1 MTKPNSAEVGN
12 GKWAET
18 LIYFLNLSWWFLF
31 YVYKSFA
38 CMDVSEPHVHSA
50 QGART
55 EQQTPGIIVTDDRE
69 PRLNSQPYMAAPNH
83 R

>member
-1 MTKPNSAEVGN
+1 
-12 GKWAET
+12 
-18 LIYFLNLSWWFLF
+18 
-31 YVYKSFA
+31 
-38 CMDVSEPHVHSA
+38 MDVSVPHVHSA

-69 PRLNSQPYMAAPNH
+69 SRLNSQPYMAAPNH